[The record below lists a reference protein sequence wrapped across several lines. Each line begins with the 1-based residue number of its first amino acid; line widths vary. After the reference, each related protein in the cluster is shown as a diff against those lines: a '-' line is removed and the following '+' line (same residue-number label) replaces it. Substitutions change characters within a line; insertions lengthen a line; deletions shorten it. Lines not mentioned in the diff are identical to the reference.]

1 MTLSLPRLTVK
12 LRILLVA
19 AIPTAGLIFASAAIV
34 SERLTALSSAQGVR
48 FEAEIA
54 TYIGSLIHE
63 LQRERGATAVF
74 LGSKGAKMGPELTE
88 QRATTDKLR
97 ASFASHMNTVIASS
111 HHEAL
116 DQAVKRATA
125 AMAEL
130 DGKRQESLAL
140 AIPVSASN
148 TYFTETIR
156 HLITTTTELAKE
168 VDNAE
173 AVAKL
178 TAFLG
183 LLNAKERAGQ
193 ERATGAAGFAAGQF
207 DATQHRAFVVA
218 VAAQEAFI
226 ASFKSYA
233 SDAEREYFS
242 KIVSGA
248 TVDEVARMRETAL
261 QTGPGRDITN
271 IDGAAW
277 FKATTA
283 RIDLLKQVENFIAA
297 ELSEQAEHDMAVAA
311 TMLWITLG
319 IGLVLVAL
327 AGAVGWAIA
336 RSVSRPVT
344 AIESAMG
351 KLAEGDRSVEIPGLA
366 RADEIGAMAK
376 AVQVFKENA
385 AQMERM
391 EEERRE
397 SERRQIETER
407 EAERKR
413 VEAERQAEDDRRTAQ
428 KEAEER
434 EAQSRQRSEKLA
446 QEARKKAMLE
456 LAERLEQAVMGVA
469 QGVSAA
475 ANQLQG
481 TARSM
486 SELAQ
491 GTEGR
496 CTSLVATS
504 TQTAQN
510 VNKVASAAEQLSSSV
525 SEITQRVGESARI
538 AARAVEEAKNT
549 NATVKGLTEA
559 ARRIG
564 EVVSL
569 INDIAAQT
577 NLLAL
582 NATIEAARAGESG
595 KGFAVVASEV
605 KTLANQTAKATEEI
619 SSQIAAIQSAT
630 GDAVGAIESIG
641 NTIGEISHI
650 ATVVAGAVE
659 EQGSATR
666 EIARNV
672 GEAAAGTE
680 DVSRNLDEVSRSS
693 KHVGGA
699 SDEVLKAAQAMS
711 EKAGGLRSE
720 VEKFLGEIRAA

>member
-1 MTLSLPRLTVK
+1 MALSPLRLTVK
-12 LRILLVA
+12 LRVLLVA
-19 AIPTAGLIFASAAIV
+19 AIPVVGLLLAAAAIV
-34 SERLTALSSAQGVR
+34 TERLTAVSSARHVR
-48 FEAEIA
+48 FEAEMA
-54 TYIGSLIHE
+54 VYIGNLIHE
-63 LQRERGATAVF
+63 LQRERGASAVF
-74 LGSKGAKMGPELTE
+74 LGSKGTKLGAELE
-88 QRATTDKLR
+88 QQRASTDKLR
-97 ASFASHMNTVIASS
+97 TDMASRMAALIAAS
-111 HHEAL
+111 HHEELA
-116 DQAVKRATA
+116 QAANRATA
-125 AMAEL
+125 AMADL
-130 DGKRQESLAL
+130 NAKRQEISAL
-140 AIPVSASN
+140 AIPVSTSSA
-148 TYFTETIR
+148 YFTETIR
-156 HLITTTTELAKE
+156 QLIATATEMAKE
-168 VDNAE
+168 IDDAE

-178 TAFLG
+178 SSLLG
-183 LLNAKERAGQ
+183 LMNAKERAGQ

-207 DATQHRAFVVA
+207 DTAQHRAL
-218 VAAQEAFI
+218 VAAVSAQDAFI
-226 ASFKSYA
+226 TTFNSYA
-233 SDAEREYFS
+233 NEAEREQFT
-242 KIVSGA
+242 KTVTGTA
-248 TVDEVARMRETAL
+248 VDEVLRMREVAL
-261 QTGPGRDITN
+261 LAGPGRDVSN
-271 IDGAAW
+271 VDGAAW

-297 ELSEQAEHDMAVAA
+297 ELAEQAKHDISAA
-311 TMLWITLG
+311 MSMLWFTLG
-319 IGLVLVAL
+319 VALLLVAL
-327 AGAVGWAIA
+327 AGAVGWLVA
-336 RSVSRPVT
+336 RGVSRPLT
-344 AIESAMG
+344 SIEDAMSA
-351 KLAEGDRSVEIPGLA
+351 LAAGDKAVEIPGLA
-366 RADEIGAMAK
+366 RTDEIGDMAK

-385 AQMERM
+385 VQMERM

-397 SERRQIETER
+397 NERRQIETER
-407 EAERKR
+407 ETERKRAEAERK
-413 VEAERQAEDDRRTAQ
+413 ADDERRSAQ

-434 EAQSRQRSEKLA
+434 EAQARQRAEKQA
-446 QEARKKAMLE
+446 QEARKKGMLE
-456 LAERLEQAVMGVA
+456 LAERLERAVMGVA

-475 ANQLQG
+475 ASQLQG

-491 GTEGR
+491 NTDGR
-496 CTSLVATS
+496 CTSLAATS

-510 VNKVASAAEQLSSSV
+510 VNKVASAADQLSSSV
-525 SEITQRVGESARI
+525 SEITQRVSESARI

-582 NATIEAARAGESG
+582 NATIEAARAGEAG

-659 EQGSATR
+659 EQGAATR

-680 DVSRNLDEVSRSS
+680 DVSRNLGEVSQSS
-693 KHVGGA
+693 KQVGGA

-711 EKAGGLRSE
+711 EKAGSLRSE
-720 VEKFLGEIRAA
+720 VENFLGEIRAA